1 MTSLILTAAFH
12 LIVSLEAGTVTLES
26 FFQKECD
33 KGNQSACM
41 KARQLGESAGIRG
54 IIHDRSEHYWESVD
68 TSALMLDQKR
78 PDLQSAY
85 PLVMHD
91 FIQAEI
97 DAGYDVAAL
106 QEDRLPVCARHYH
119 DHWLFRKLWWP
130 SYENGQPDWPSI
142 YVYIVDHYYGYC
154 LNSPD
159 VN

>member
-1 MTSLILTAAFH
+1 MNTLVLATALNLILA
-12 LIVSLEAGTVTLES
+12 LETGTVTLES
-26 FFQKECD
+26 FFQRECERGD
-33 KGNQSACM
+33 QTACM
-41 KARQLGESAGIRG
+41 KAKELDEGTELQG

-68 TSALMLDQKR
+68 TSTLMLDQKR

-97 DAGYDVAAL
+97 NAGYDVAL
-106 QEDRLPVCARHYH
+106 KEERLPVCARHYH

-130 SYENGQPDWPSI
+130 SNEDGQPDWPSI

-154 LNSPD
+154 LHSPD
-159 VN
+159 LN